1 MSFWRILKCIFR
13 RIISFDPR
21 PHTDDVYDDHGNA
34 FILGPWLDQAII
46 VFDVVLVLLGIIVF
60 VFSFLDNANR
70 NALLWV
76 FISSVVLFPPLL
88 SAVYVA
94 IKRAVFLKKQKQ
106 QKDD

>member
-1 MSFWRILKCIFR
+1 MSFWRILKFIFQ

-21 PHTDDVYDDHGNA
+21 PHTDDVYDDHGNV
-34 FILGPWLDQAII
+34 FILGPWLDRAMVIFNI
-46 VFDVVLVLLGIIVF
+46 VLSLLVIMVF
-60 VFSFLDNANR
+60 VFSFLDIANR
-70 NALLWV
+70 NALLWI
-76 FISSVVLFPPLL
+76 FISFVLLLPPLL